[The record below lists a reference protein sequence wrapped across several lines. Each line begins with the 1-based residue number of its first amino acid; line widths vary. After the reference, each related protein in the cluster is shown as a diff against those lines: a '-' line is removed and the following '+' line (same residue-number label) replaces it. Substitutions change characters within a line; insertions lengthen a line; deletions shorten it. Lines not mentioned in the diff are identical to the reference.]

1 MCARARPVRP
11 GSKFQSNLDRSWI
24 DLLITGV
31 KTFCVIF
38 VNYLFNQNILFSIVP
53 HNKKTMNEILTLWI
67 LLIPTTI
74 ALAAYYFIIEHE
86 PSNNA
91 LRDRS
96 DQL

>member
-1 MCARARPVRP
+1 MQIFIPVTIP
-11 GSKFQSNLDRSWI
+11 W
-24 DLLITGV
+24 DLFVLYRY

-86 PSNNA
+86 PPNNA

-96 DQL
+96 DRL

>member
-1 MCARARPVRP
+1 MNNRYK
-11 GSKFQSNLDRSWI
+11 S
-24 DLLITGV
+24 
-31 KTFCVIF
+31 FCIF
-38 VNYLFNQNILFSIVP
+38 FAIYLFESKILFSIVP

-86 PSNNA
+86 PPNNA
-91 LRDRS
+91 LSDHS